1 MFYCRYLRFLLGIR
15 CNAAR
20 VYPYFGDKIKN
31 GENFRTVAVRECC
44 KGDDASQW
52 GNGKVDPLSRPNPIT
67 DRHKK
72 LRTWL
77 SLDIFP
83 FTKFSRDPSRGFFS
97 PYARI
102 CIKDVYSASFFS
114 AFLQWPTAQAP
125 EPIFTRNTSNDVVP
139 RKDVPFRG

>member
-31 GENFRTVAVRECC
+31 DENFRTVAVRECC
-44 KGDDASQW
+44 KSDDASQR

-72 LRTWL
+72 LRT
-77 SLDIFP
+77 
-83 FTKFSRDPSRGFFS
+83 
-97 PYARI
+97 
-102 CIKDVYSASFFS
+102 
-114 AFLQWPTAQAP
+114 
-125 EPIFTRNTSNDVVP
+125 
-139 RKDVPFRG
+139 